1 MDKVRILNLKVPA
14 RHGVY
19 EFEKDKDSI
28 FELDVEMH
36 TDLSIAGK
44 TDNLKDTINYNE
56 AVSVITDIFTE
67 KDYHLI
73 EAVGQTICK
82 KLLSDFKIQKVVIN
96 ICQSLIWK
104 YSALYYKVLRLDHR
118 FDYAW
123 FSVNRYYITSNY
135 SNLLREK

>member
-1 MDKVRILNLKVPA
+1 MDKVRILNLKIPA

-36 TDLSIAGK
+36 TDLSIAGQ
-44 TDNLKDTINYNE
+44 TDDLKDTINYNE
-56 AVSVITDIFTE
+56 AVSVITDKFTE

-82 KLLSDFKIQKVVIN
+82 KLLADFKIQKVVIKIRKPHAPIMAN
-96 ICQSLIWK
+96 
-104 YSALYYKVLRLDHR
+104 LDT
-118 FDYAW
+118 
-123 FSVNRYYITSNY
+123 VEVE
-135 SNLLREK
+135 LVREK